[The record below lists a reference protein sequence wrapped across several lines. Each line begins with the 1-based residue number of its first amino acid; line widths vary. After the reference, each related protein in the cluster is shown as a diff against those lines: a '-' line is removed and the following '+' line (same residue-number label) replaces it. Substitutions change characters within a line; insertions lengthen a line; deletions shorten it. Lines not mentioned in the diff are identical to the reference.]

1 MATAEELLAA
11 VAASETEPHI
21 IIGTDRTVTVPDEL
35 RQIAVQFDHNI
46 ETVTFDCPRYWD
58 GHDFSKMRV
67 YINYRT
73 PDNKTKRYLAKNL
86 TIDSSNTS
94 IIHFDWTIS
103 GNVTQVKGKISFLVC
118 IYTTDSEG
126 NEEQHWNSRL
136 NQEMEVLE
144 GLECTDEDIYEQTP
158 DVIEDILTRLDV
170 LEALG
175 GIDSD
180 MPLPADAMS
189 ANVYDPQGKRTD
201 IFAYVDNKVAEGGGN
216 SGESTEEPGVTDIE
230 MVRAGS
236 TITITYTM
244 DDDSTSV
251 DTLTLD
257 ANGYPTNLN
266 VDGTDIPITCTG
278 FSEGG

>member
-11 VAASETEPHI
+11 IAASEVEEHI
-21 IIGTDRTVTVPDEL
+21 AIGLDRVVTVPAAL
-35 RQIAVQFDHNI
+35 KAIAVQHDHNI

-58 GHDFSKMRV
+58 GHDFSKMSIYV
-67 YINYRT
+67 NYR
-73 PDNKTKRYLAKNL
+73 NAKGEVGQYPVTNV
-86 TIDSSNTS
+86 TVDSSNS
-94 IIHFDWTIS
+94 NIIHFDWTVS
-103 GNVTQVKGKISFLVC
+103 EYVTRAKGKISFLVC
-118 IYTTDSEG
+118 IYTTDSDG
-126 NEEQHWNSRL
+126 MKQRHWNSRL
-136 NQEMEVLE
+136 NQDMEVLE
-144 GLECTDEDIYEQTP
+144 GLELDGDIIYDQNP
-158 DVIEDILTRLDV
+158 DIIENMLARIET

-175 GIDSD
+175 GIGSGS
-180 MPLPADAMS
+180 LPADAMS

-201 IFAYVDNKVAEGGGN
+201 IFKYVDDKVAEGGGN
-216 SGESTEEPGVTDIE
+216 SGESTEEPAVTDIE

-266 VDGTDIPITCTG
+266 VDGMDIPITLSG
-278 FSEGG
+278 FTE